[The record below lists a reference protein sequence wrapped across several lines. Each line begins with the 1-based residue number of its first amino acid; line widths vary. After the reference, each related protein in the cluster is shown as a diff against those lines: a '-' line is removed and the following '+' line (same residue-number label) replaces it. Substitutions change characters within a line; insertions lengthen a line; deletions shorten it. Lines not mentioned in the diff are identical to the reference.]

1 MSPTAATSTNTT
13 APSTTRPAPVSK
25 SAESPLP
32 THATVPSRIQGSRPT
47 TGVPFGRLIHV
58 ELRKML
64 DTRAGRW
71 LLIGIGAIIAIALTI
86 MFFNNGGQHTFANY
100 LQATT
105 MPMAL
110 ILPVVGILAVTSEW
124 SQRTGLVTFGLE
136 PRRIR
141 VAWAKTLAALF
152 VGVCAFALAV
162 VLAAIAHQAAITFRG
177 IEGSWSIDGLVLL
190 GAASYI
196 LLGIAQGVG
205 FGMLFKNTPAAVVVF
220 FVLPTAWSILGSMVS
235 WLGDAAVWLDMNQ
248 TMQPLFEGS
257 LTGAQWA
264 HLGTS
269 VAAWVIA
276 PLAVGIWRLTRAE
289 VK

>member
-1 MSPTAATSTNTT
+1 MTATT
-13 APSTTRPAPVSK
+13 TTRAPSTAPVSK
-25 SAESPLP
+25 NAESALP
-32 THATVPSRIQGSRPT
+32 KHAKVPSRIAGPRPT
-47 TGVPFGRLIHV
+47 TGVPFGRLVHV

-86 MFFNNGGQHTFANY
+86 MFFNKGGQHAFGEY

-124 SQRTGLVTFGLE
+124 SQRTALVTFGLE
-136 PRRIR
+136 PRRPR
-141 VAWAKTLAALF
+141 VAWSKTVAALLI
-152 VGVCAFALAV
+152 GVAAFALSLA
-162 VLAAIAHQAAITFRG
+162 LAAIAHQAAITFRG
-177 IEGSWSIDGLVLL
+177 ITGDWSIDGLVLL
-190 GAASYI
+190 GAGGYV
-196 LLGIAQGVG
+196 LLGMAQGLA
-205 FGMLFKNTPAAVVVF
+205 FGMLLKNTPAAIVLF

-269 VAAWVIA
+269 VAVWVVL
-276 PLAVGIWRLTRAE
+276 PLAVGIWRLSRSE